1 MQDAADNELPRTS
14 QKAQRVTAHSRKL
27 AAKTGSIPH
36 RVDFDPIAI
45 PEVLPSV
52 FLIERLEENT
62 YRFRLQGTE
71 FADRGVSDMTGLKLQ
86 RDATQAGQRPI
97 FGLLDRDLDTPCG
110 LHFLG
115 VEQSEQGR
123 QSLVEYVA
131 LPLLDSEGAV
141 RYIVGNASPLAT
153 LGYDDEE
160 TVVEGPLIEV
170 REIREISVKDTES
183 KIA

>member
-1 MQDAADNELPRTS
+1 MCSSDLNELSLTS
-14 QKAQRVTAHSRKL
+14 QKAQELTAYWRKL
-27 AAKTGSIPH
+27 ATKAGSIPN
-36 RVDFDPIAI
+36 RTDFDPIAI
-45 PEVLPSV
+45 PAILPSV

-62 YRFRLQGTE
+62 YRFRLLGTE
-71 FADRGVSDMTGLKLQ
+71 FADRGVSDMTGIKLQ
-86 RDATQAGQRPI
+86 RDDTKAGQRPI
-97 FGLLDRDLDTPCG
+97 FGLLDRVLDTPCG

-131 LPLLDSEGAV
+131 LPLLDSNGAPK
-141 RYIVGNASPLAT
+141 YIVGNASPLAT

-170 REIREISVKDTES
+170 REVREVSVKDTES
-183 KIA
+183 NIA